1 MPSVDNYT
9 KGLPQSG
16 AGLSRAASAASTHS
30 RILVLC
36 VDRDDDIGS
45 KGGMETPVVGRDP
58 CINAGVR
65 LAIEDPEDPD
75 ANAIFGAVKTY
86 EELIAKGY
94 TSQVAV
100 VAGKYNRGIEADEK
114 ICLEV
119 QNILGEYKA
128 DAAVL
133 VSDGEDDETIVP
145 VIQSMVPVISIQR
158 IIIKHSRT
166 VEYSYAVLGRYI
178 KMLAYDPRYSKFF
191 LGVPGALLVATSL
204 ASFFGLTKEAL
215 ALVFS
220 ILGAAFIIRAFD
232 IDKALSSLGRPTP
245 TGFIRIFSTFAGI
258 LIIVVSIVNGIST
271 IPNEAIV
278 PNMTALHT
286 ITNRVIVGSFVHGT
300 ITLLWIGIATIL
312 AGSLLSNWFKGSIL
326 TMSDIL
332 RLVVLALLYIP
343 ILQFTSVL
351 TERTNPFNLI
361 SSLLIGLAITLI
373 AATFLFQYFRNRKG
387 EKFLSINPLNILSNY
402 FKTVKSSS
410 SQAFVYRW

>member
-1 MPSVDNYT
+1 MPSVDTYAKKN
-9 KGLPQSG
+9 G
-16 AGLSRAASAASTHS
+16 AGLSRAAATHS

-75 ANAIFGAVKTY
+75 ANAIFAAIKTY
-86 EELIAKGY
+86 EELLAKGY
-94 TSQVAV
+94 SSQVAL
-100 VAGKYNRGIEADEK
+100 VAGKSNRGIEADEK
-114 ICLEV
+114 IGLEI
-119 QNILGEYKA
+119 QNVLGEYRA

-133 VSDGEDDETIVP
+133 VSDGEDDETVMP
-145 VIQSMVPVISIQR
+145 VIQTMIPVISIQR
-158 IIIKHSRT
+158 IIIKHSRS
-166 VEYSYAVLGRYI
+166 VEYSYAVFGRYL

-204 ASFFGLTKEAL
+204 ASFFGLTKEAV

-245 TGFIRIFSTFAGI
+245 TGFIRIFSAFAGI
-258 LIIVVSIVNGIST
+258 LIIVVSLVNGLSS

-278 PNMTALHT
+278 PNMGVLHV
-286 ITNRVIVGSFVHGT
+286 ISNRIIVGSFVHGT

-351 TERTNPFNLI
+351 TERTNPFSLI
-361 SSLLIGLAITLI
+361 SSLLIGLAITLV
-373 AATFLFQYFRNRKG
+373 AAAFLFQYFRNRKG
-387 EKFLSINPLNILSNY
+387 GEVLKH
-402 FKTVKSSS
+402 
-410 SQAFVYRW
+410 

>member
-9 KGLPQSG
+9 KGMPQSG
-16 AGLSRAASAASTHS
+16 VGLSRAASAASTHS

-45 KGGMETPVVGRDP
+45 KGGIETPVVGRDP

-114 ICLEV
+114 ISLEV
-119 QNILGEYKA
+119 RDILREYMA

-145 VIQSMVPVISIQR
+145 VIQGMVPVISIQR
-158 IIIKHSRT
+158 IIIKHSRS

-258 LIIVVSIVNGIST
+258 LIIVVSIVNGLSS
-271 IPNEAIV
+271 IPTEAIV

-351 TERTNPFNLI
+351 TERTNPFSLI
-361 SSLLIGLAITLI
+361 SSLLIGLAITLV
-373 AATFLFQYFRNRKG
+373 AATFLFQYFKNRKG
-387 EKFLSINPLNILSNY
+387 GEVLKH
-402 FKTVKSSS
+402 
-410 SQAFVYRW
+410 

>member
-1 MPSVDNYT
+1 MRSVDNYT

-16 AGLSRAASAASTHS
+16 VGLSRAASGASTYS

-45 KGGMETPVVGRDP
+45 KGGIETPVVGRDP

-86 EELIAKGY
+86 EELVAKGY

-114 ICLEV
+114 ISLEV
-119 QNILGEYKA
+119 RNILGEYMA

-145 VIQSMVPVISIQR
+145 VIQGMVPVISIQR
-158 IIIKHSRT
+158 IIIKHSRS

-258 LIIVVSIVNGIST
+258 LIIVVSIVNGLSS

-351 TERTNPFNLI
+351 TERTNPFSLI
-361 SSLLIGLAITLI
+361 SSLLIGLAITLV
-373 AATFLFQYFRNRKG
+373 AATFLFQYFKNRKG
-387 EKFLSINPLNILSNY
+387 GEVLKH
-402 FKTVKSSS
+402 
-410 SQAFVYRW
+410 